1 MKQPSTFEEEIAEK
15 TLKSS
20 TSILGIVCRDGIV
33 MAGDRRVTAGGRIVV
48 KKDEQ
53 KVQQINDYLITS
65 WTGGAADAFLSA
77 KIIAAELRLKELRT
91 RSRPT
96 IREAAH
102 FIGMML
108 YRNIRV
114 PSMIPYIV
122 GILVGGINE
131 DSSYELYSIEPAGG
145 VSKIEDFDANFS
157 SGMPYILGLLER
169 QYRKDISV
177 KEAIELSK
185 EAIKSAIERDPGS
198 GNGIDVF
205 TITKE
210 GIKHAIAEKVLPQYR

>member
-1 MKQPSTFEEEIAEK
+1 MNTNQTIIEEIAEK
-15 TLKSS
+15 TLKSN

-33 MAGDRRVTAGGRIVV
+33 MAGDRRVTAGGRIVM

-53 KVQQINDYLITS
+53 KVQQINDYLVSS

-91 RSRPT
+91 KSRPAT
-96 IREAAH
+96 REAAH
-102 FIGMML
+102 FIGTML
-108 YRNIRV
+108 YRNIRI
-114 PSMIPYIV
+114 PSMVPYIV
-122 GILVGGINE
+122 GILVGGLNE
-131 DSSYELYSIEPAGG
+131 DGSYELYSIEPAGG
-145 VSKIEDFDANFS
+145 VSKVEDFDANFS

-169 QYRKDISV
+169 QYRKDVSV

-185 EAIKSAIERDPGS
+185 EAIKAAIERDPGS

-210 GIKHAIAEKVLPQYR
+210 GIKHAVAEKVLPQYR